1 MTFIIYITLVLALII
16 HTITYIIVVDIHN
29 SFEKTTK
36 HLLGCIIDF
45 ISIPCSCGF
54 RSCHLLHRYLL
65 LLSLYFP
72 CGTHIIFILQKNKCI
87 LTNQVSRTF
96 AFHLCLNERYRN
108 RTYDPKNHFLLLC
121 QTELNVDEFTL
132 IDVHLKDV
140 AWPKTF
146 VTFDYN
152 PSKRLS
158 INF

>member
-1 MTFIIYITLVLALII
+1 MDSNHRKLVPKTSPLDHSDTTLKIKKAENLTFIIYITLVLALII

-96 AFHLCLNERYRN
+96 AFHLC
-108 RTYDPKNHFLLLC
+108 
-121 QTELNVDEFTL
+121 
-132 IDVHLKDV
+132 
-140 AWPKTF
+140 
-146 VTFDYN
+146 
-152 PSKRLS
+152 
-158 INF
+158 